1 MKKILNSDLPNDI
14 YYFSMRQCANDLGAA
29 FSSHPIGE
37 MIPFYEDYDH
47 NKLAGYINSTE
58 YEARCP

>member
-1 MKKILNSDLPNDI
+1 MDYPNISLLMPIFNRNNFTELIIENILKLN
-14 YYFSMRQCANDLGAA
+14 
-29 FSSHPIGE
+29 
-37 MIPFYEDYDH
+37 YDH